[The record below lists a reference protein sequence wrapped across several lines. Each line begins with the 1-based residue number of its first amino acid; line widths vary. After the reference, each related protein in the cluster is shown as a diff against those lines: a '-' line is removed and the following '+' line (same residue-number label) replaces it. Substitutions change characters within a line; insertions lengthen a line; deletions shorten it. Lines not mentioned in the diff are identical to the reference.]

1 MAWHERL
8 KFTVYA
14 LLALNTV
21 FFFID
26 EWDASGYLFS
36 GEVPLAELIVTFA
49 ASVDTLAWVLLLA
62 LFELETYQIPN
73 ERLTPP
79 IFHTLR
85 VLRGV
90 CYFFVVYAFYGYLTK
105 ALGLGGY
112 IIQTMPDLCAR
123 LEDGFAV
130 LLDLDAFAALDAASC
145 TAYAGESWLRVAP
158 SQQIVALPEVWSSTV
173 RLAWTD
179 VINAGTWIL
188 IVGLL
193 ELDVRLQF
201 EHRLIGYWL
210 AFSKAAK
217 YVLYP
222 TLLGAALYWGA
233 VGVFLDFWDAFLWLV
248 AFVFIEL
255 NVFQWREEREEQ
267 RELEEQREEAA
278 SGG

>member
-62 LFELETYQIPN
+62 LFELETYQIPD
-73 ERLTPP
+73 ERLTPT

-112 IIQTMPDLCAR
+112 VIQPMPDLCAR
-123 LEDGFAV
+123 LRR
-130 LLDLDAFAALDAASC
+130 
-145 TAYAGESWLRVAP
+145 WIRRVA
-158 SQQIVALPEVWSSTV
+158 
-173 RLAWTD
+173 R
-179 VINAGTWIL
+179 
-188 IVGLL
+188 
-193 ELDVRLQF
+193 
-201 EHRLIGYWL
+201 
-210 AFSKAAK
+210 
-217 YVLYP
+217 
-222 TLLGAALYWGA
+222 
-233 VGVFLDFWDAFLWLV
+233 
-248 AFVFIEL
+248 
-255 NVFQWREEREEQ
+255 
-267 RELEEQREEAA
+267 
-278 SGG
+278 SG